1 MLLSHVRQVA
11 VPVQKRGWHILTWRN
26 RNFVRWLKICET
38 DDPFLSKFSYLNI
51 RIPTWANSPTFL
63 YSCRGR
69 SNFQRATH
77 PPFLGRFHR
86 IQLQILN
93 PWAEPVAGWG
103 PLQAAV
109 WVSGMVSLGH
119 FYSLPARRAL
129 LGLKPVPHGS
139 TERLRCALRQGLGPA
154 GPGCVWHQA
163 APATPHTGPAAGT
176 APWARGT
183 CVLIVCTKCALY
195 SMFCWR
201 VSSCAK

>member
-11 VPVQKRGWHILTWRN
+11 VPVQKRRWHILTWRN

-119 FYSLPARRAL
+119 FFLSLPGELCSGWNLCPVAAPRGSVVPCGRAW
-129 LGLKPVPHGS
+129 G
-139 TERLRCALRQGLGPA
+139 RLGPA
-154 GPGCVWHQA
+154 VSGTRQPRPLLTQALPPAPHPGHAVH
-163 APATPHTGPAAGT
+163 
-176 APWARGT
+176 
-183 CVLIVCTKCALY
+183 VC
-195 SMFCWR
+195 S
-201 VSSCAK
+201 